1 MGVIIIFIT
10 TPTLENAEKI
20 SDILIEKRLAA
31 CVSILGEVKS
41 TFFWEGK
48 IEKEK
53 EYLVMIKTE
62 DKIFDKVLNLIK
74 SIHPYKVPEI
84 LALNVV
90 TGNPDYIRWVKET
103 VQKDETL

>member
-1 MGVIIIFIT
+1 MGVIIVFTT

-20 SDILIEKRLAA
+20 SSMLVEKRLAA

-62 DKIFDKVLNLIK
+62 NKVFDEVLNLIK
-74 SIHPYKVPEI
+74 KIHPYKVPEI
-84 LALNVV
+84 LALNVT
-90 TGNPDYIRWVKET
+90 TGNPDYVKWVEET
-103 VQKDETL
+103 VQKG